1 MIICTKTWKGGV
13 LLKELIESEV
23 FCSGVAVG
31 INLLQ
36 QKVVNASKMK
46 EPIKIDGELYYVQT
60 GSDRLIEMLERIC
73 E

>member
-1 MIICTKTWKGGV
+1 M
-13 LLKELIESEV
+13 KELIESEV

>member
-1 MIICTKTWKGGV
+1 
-13 LLKELIESEV
+13 V